1 MHVYRLHPRA
11 SVRAGFG
18 ELGKEEEAQPRL
30 FLAFLN
36 QSSLPFLQAQPCCW
50 LSFSLGI
57 CTIWGAGFSM
67 WEPLFCTEVMGF
79 FREPTWCLLPYFLF
93 LIYASG
99 CSRHHLLDAMGL
111 PTHSCLSRG
120 RWNLLRV
127 GMCQLSNLAKGGA
140 YMCACT
146 LQGKGKAGDLLLPFA
161 VGLKEGGPKAWQMP
175 LLANL
180 ENSK

>member
-1 MHVYRLHPRA
+1 MFTGPTLGPVSELALGSWARKRRPSPDSSWPFSTKVLCHSYKPSLA
-11 SVRAGFG
+11 AGCPSLWVF
-18 ELGKEEEAQPRL
+18 AL
-30 FLAFLN
+30 F
-36 QSSLPFLQAQPCCW
+36 
-50 LSFSLGI
+50 
-57 CTIWGAGFSM
+57 WGAGFSM
-67 WEPLFCTEVMGF
+67 WEPLFCTEVTGF

-140 YMCACT
+140 YVCACT